1 MALVN
6 KIEEALRFLAEQ
18 STLVVPYINTS
29 AARLAW
35 QCTQRASPPIETFM
49 FFLAGNSQ
57 IRVHTMII
65 SLVYLRRLRSRLP
78 YTAQGQLNTSYS
90 ILLTSLVL
98 SEKYFNDSTRFN
110 NCWSEYSIVPG
121 YPGFGFVPAEI
132 NRMERKMLR
141 LLDWNLR
148 IEAQELYAEIEP
160 LLRKCAT
167 KLQPLKAPSLS
178 SVGARQYLD
187 YSKKPPWGMTRPS
200 HSLKERETEFHS
212 HQSKGNDWTKWWCFH
227 DMPIQL
233 ATMIEPLSGVARL
246 PTIQPIVG

>member
-6 KIEEALRFLAEQ
+6 KIEEALRFLADPKVIPYVISYLAEQ

-148 IEAQELYAEIEP
+148 IEAQELHAEIEP
-160 LLRKCAT
+160 LLRECAT

-178 SVGARQYLD
+178 
-187 YSKKPPWGMTRPS
+187 WGMTRS
-200 HSLKERETEFHS
+200 NHSLKERETEFNS
-212 HQSKGNDWTKWWCFH
+212 HQSKSNDWTKWWCFH